1 MVQIRGEPLF
11 SSNSPFCEAD
21 NGEITSKVIIETA
34 ARTRP
39 DGTPVPAKP
48 LPKSLLWSVWQQ
60 IESVHSAALGG
71 LRPAYDGRSAV
82 YTNRQLPSSPLVV
95 RFFFAFS
102 VHLDIFVTDS
112 LSFRSPQQIQGI
124 TIPDGKKGTFTATV
138 SRKTE
143 WSHSFAS

>member
-1 MVQIRGEPLF
+1 VVQIRGEPLF
-11 SSNSPFCEAD
+11 SSNSPSCKAD
-21 NGEITSKVIIETA
+21 NGEITLKVIIETA

-95 RFFFAFS
+95 RLLFSLFLVNFA
-102 VHLDIFVTDS
+102 TDS
-112 LSFRSPQQIQGI
+112 LAFRSSQQIEGI

-143 WSHSFAS
+143 RSHSFAS

>member
-11 SSNSPFCEAD
+11 STNSHFCEAD
-21 NGEITSKVIIETA
+21 HGEITLKVIIETA
-34 ARTRP
+34 ARARP

-71 LRPAYDGRSAV
+71 LTPAYDGRSAV

-95 RFFFAFS
+95 SLDFS
-102 VHLDIFVTDS
+102 LFPVVS
-112 LSFRSPQQIQGI
+112 
-124 TIPDGKKGTFTATV
+124 TV
-138 SRKTE
+138 SLLTESVFADLNRSKESQFPMERKE
-143 WSHSFAS
+143 PLPLP

>member
-11 SSNSPFCEAD
+11 SSNSPSCKAD
-21 NGEITSKVIIETA
+21 NGEITLKVIIETA

-95 RFFFAFS
+95 SLDFS
-102 VHLDIFVTDS
+102 LFPVVS
-112 LSFRSPQQIQGI
+112 
-124 TIPDGKKGTFTATV
+124 TV
-138 SRKTE
+138 SLLTESVFADLNRSKESQFPMERKE
-143 WSHSFAS
+143 PSLLP